1 MYSSK
6 FNRMFSQSTKGDT
19 MKSVMT
25 ALTTALFL
33 ASAPAFAMSHG
44 GGKMD
49 DKKTEQVDCKK
60 AENKD
65 KKECKEA
72 PKK

>member
-1 MYSSK
+1 
-6 FNRMFSQSTKGDT
+6 
-19 MKSVMT
+19 MKS
-25 ALTTALFL
+25 ALSVLAASLFL
-33 ASAPAFAMSHG
+33 ASAPTFAMSHG

-49 DKKTEQVDCKK
+49 DKKTEKVDCSK